1 MFAKKARSLN
11 YSRGLGL
18 RRMAAAVRPC
28 NDNQPVRLI
37 APRQRK
43 RRPLLLCHWQR
54 MATGRLECHWSST
67 TPDLSDEGISCLAD
81 QERTWL
87 SRAVMSALCQK
98 RTLEPYSITSTALA
112 SSVDGT
118 ARENDSA

>member
-1 MFAKKARSLN
+1 MFAKKAQSLN
-11 YSRGLGL
+11 FSRGHFSRDFGF
-18 RRMAAAVRPC
+18 RRNAAVRPC

-81 QERTWL
+81 QERHH
-87 SRAVMSALCQK
+87 A
-98 RTLEPYSITSTALA
+98 SIAMLA
-112 SSVDGT
+112 
-118 ARENDSA
+118 A

>member
-18 RRMAAAVRPC
+18 RRNAAAVRPC

-81 QERTWL
+81 HERHH
-87 SRAVMSALCQK
+87 A
-98 RTLEPYSITSTALA
+98 SIAMLA
-112 SSVDGT
+112 
-118 ARENDSA
+118 A